1 MAANTDLT
9 NTAISTGYTQLLHV
23 GDSDGIHATTNR
35 AIYDGNGTLSALVV
49 STANVGAASGK
60 TLLQGGAE
68 ITSTAAE
75 LNILDGVTATTG
87 QINLLASI
95 TASAV
100 EINQLDGI
108 TVVSTD
114 GTQTLI
120 NKTITSPTI
129 SSLYLSDSSII
140 FEGSADD
147 AYETT
152 LTVTNPTAN
161 RTITIPNATDTLVGK
176 ATTDTLTNKTINAD
190 NNTISNLAHGSEVD
204 NPSSGVHGVTGTI
217 VGTSDSQT
225 LTNKTINA
233 DNNTISNLA
242 HGSEV
247 DNPTSGVHG
256 VSGNVVGT
264 SDTQTLT
271 NKTLTSPTINGTIAT
286 TGDLTFNISGED
298 ILPNASVATDLG
310 DYNKMWRTLHA
321 AELYVENLVAQ
332 DVLATIGGRIMVAP
346 TTKLIAD
353 ASAGASTID
362 VEHNNLTNGGY
373 VILKTAPAGVAQT
386 EVMKIISTASS
397 ITGGYRYSVTRDQD
411 GSGANQWYNGDA
423 VVYLGKDA
431 GEGYIELTST
441 STIHNDLGPN
451 ITIYARTGSGSWNA
465 NNPVVSVGNLESFV
479 DYSSDEFG
487 FAVGDDLGQSTLS
500 SFKGLTAD
508 RTNGL
513 RLFNTDIQLYKS
525 GSKHVKIS
533 SDGTFKIGTDID
545 TGSESLKLS
554 WNGSTLAV
562 TGQITVASGS
572 SGIAN
577 LTDAGSLATQ
587 DSVGESDLD
596 TTIISGGK
604 IITGLLTAS
613 NIQTGT
619 LDASTI
625 TVSNLSAS
633 SINTGTLDASSITV
647 SNLSASSINTGTLN
661 ASNVTVTNLNA
672 SSVTAGTMSAE
683 RILIGGQDLQTFNT
697 NTFFGD
703 GSSGSAT
710 VQGNI
715 TLTEDKYYTNLDV
728 GATIDANGYRIFVS
742 GTLTMQSSGKIVNNG
757 NAGSNGGIEDGGSFG
772 TGASEG
778 TLRGGS
784 RGGVGGSS
792 DIAGGSG
799 LGADPCINSNNGAA
813 GGAGQTLSGGTP
825 AGSGGTAG
833 GATVKKTNFAHT
845 NPSVLFTMRDL
856 YGVDDTPKTIR
867 PSCGGGGG
875 GGGGGKA
882 NEGHGG
888 GGGGGGGGFLVIG
901 AKTITLNSGAKF
913 EAKGGAGGNG
923 YTGSGADG
931 DGGGGGGGNGGG
943 VVIISTT
950 NVSSSYVD
958 VTGGA
963 GGSSTGGTNG
973 TAGSSGTYIMRQI

>member
-35 AIYDGNGTLSALVV
+35 AVYDGNGTLSALVI

-60 TLLQGGAE
+60 TLLQGGSE
-68 ITSTAAE
+68 ITATAAE
-75 LNILDGVTATTG
+75 LNKLDGVTATTG
-87 QINLLASI
+87 QINLLANI
-95 TASAV
+95 TASAA

-114 GTQTLI
+114 GTQTLT

-152 LTVTNPTAN
+152 LTVTNPTAD

-217 VGTSDSQT
+217 VGTSDTQT

-286 TGDLTFNISGED
+286 TGDLTFNVSGED

-386 EVMKIISTASS
+386 EVMKITSAASS

-451 ITIYARTGSGSWNA
+451 ITIYARTGSGTWNA

-533 SDGTFKIGTDID
+533 NDGTFKIGTDID

-587 DSVGESDLD
+587 DSVGTSDLD
-596 TTIISGGK
+596 STIISGGK

-633 SINTGTLDASSITV
+633 SINTGTLNASLITV
-647 SNLSASSINTGTLN
+647 SNLSASSINTGTLD
-661 ASNVTVTNLNA
+661 ASTVTVTNLNA

-683 RILIGGQDLQTFNT
+683 RILIGGNDLQTFNT

-710 VQGNI
+710 VMGNI
-715 TLTEDKYYTNLDV
+715 TLTEDKYYTDLDV

-742 GTLTMQSSGKIVNNG
+742 GTLTMQSAGKIINNG
-757 NAGSNGGIEDGGSFG
+757 NAGSNGGVEDGGAFG
-772 TGASEG
+772 TGGSEG

-792 DIAGGSG
+792 DIVGGNG

-813 GGAGQTLSGGTP
+813 GGAGQQLPSGSP

-845 NPSVLFTMRDL
+845 DPSVLFTMRDL

-875 GGGGGKA
+875 GGGGSKD
-882 NEGHGG
+882 NQGHGG
-888 GGGGGGGGFLVIG
+888 GGGGGGGGFVVIG

-913 EAKGGAGGNG
+913 EAKGGNGGNG
-923 YTGSGADG
+923 YVGTGTDG

-958 VTGGA
+958 VTGG
-963 GGSSTGGTNG
+963 TGGTSSGG
-973 TAGSSGTYIMRQI
+973 TAGGNGASGTFIMRQI